1 MDFLKSVMLIY
12 QLASFMY
19 LSLVAFVKSFL
30 RLLDLI
36 TCDNDYLCYTTLT
49 NLKARDSCLWYLDSG
64 CSRHM
69 IGNNDYSRLSLKERL
84 GQSLLE
90 MEANL

>member
-1 MDFLKSVMLIY
+1 MNFLKNIMLIY
-12 QLASFMY
+12 QLAYFVY

-49 NLKARDSCLWYLDSG
+49 ALIARDSCIWYLDSG

-69 IGNNDYSRLSLKERL
+69 TGNKDYSRLSLKERL